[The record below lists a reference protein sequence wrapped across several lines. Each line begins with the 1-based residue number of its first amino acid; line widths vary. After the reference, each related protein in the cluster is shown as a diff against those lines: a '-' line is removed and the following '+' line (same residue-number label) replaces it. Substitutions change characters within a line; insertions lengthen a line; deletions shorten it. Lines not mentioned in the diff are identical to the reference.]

1 MTCRL
6 ISEANKGC
14 VEEFHF
20 PVAVKVND
28 LVDLSQ
34 VKYFWL
40 TWEAETPQNHNMK
53 TIHNTDFFT
62 CMSF

>member
-6 ISEANKGC
+6 ISDTNKGC

-28 LVDLSQ
+28 LVDLSH
-34 VKYFWL
+34 VKIFWL
-40 TWEAETPQNHNMK
+40 TWESETPQTQKMK
-53 TIHNTDFFT
+53 AIHNSDFFI
-62 CMSF
+62 CMCF